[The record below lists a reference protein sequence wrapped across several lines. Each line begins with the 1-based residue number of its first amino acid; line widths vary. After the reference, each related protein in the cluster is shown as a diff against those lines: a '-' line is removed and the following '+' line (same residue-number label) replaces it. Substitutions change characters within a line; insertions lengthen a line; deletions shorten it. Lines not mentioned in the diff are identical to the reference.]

1 MEKNTIRI
9 TSGGNVQYCFANGYI
24 LSIGCGPAHYST
36 NEHEDDAFGLS
47 CEEVEVAIMNPVG
60 GWVALEYDVA
70 GYVSAAQI
78 PSLMRAVE
86 NKDWEHCALLCGQ
99 DEYDHTKNRRDLDP
113 LSIQSQAAGYI
124 EEEDAYA

>member
-1 MEKNTIRI
+1 MEPNTIRL
-9 TSGGNVQYCFANGYI
+9 TKQGNMQYCFSNGYI

-47 CEEVEVAIMNPVG
+47 CEEVEIAIINPAG
-60 GWVALEYDVA
+60 GWVALESDVA
-70 GYVSAAQI
+70 GYVSAANI

-99 DEYDHTKNRRDLDP
+99 DEYDYSKNRRDEDP
-113 LSIQSQAAGYI
+113 TSTQSQATGYI
-124 EEEDAYA
+124 QEEDSYA